1 MGEKVVIRRR
11 YSIMMTFQKQRCKD
25 GKVLYVNSH
34 DSVYKGI
41 SREIGYLGGGII
53 RTYTNFKSKSNGDL
67 KEVLTVLSKDFEDTK
82 SMLVKLTHH
91 LDSTESLYNNIL
103 KEYKKR
109 GN

>member
-1 MGEKVVIRRR
+1 MVNLINMEEEKI
-11 YSIMMTFQKQRCKD
+11 KD
-25 GKVLYVNSH
+25 
-34 DSVYKGI
+34 
-41 SREIGYLGGGII
+41 II
-53 RTYTNFKSKSNGDL
+53 TNFKSKSNGDL

-82 SMLVKLTHH
+82 TMLVKLTHH